1 MDGPLAFGADFSV
14 DSATHPANGLTE
26 SLQSIARTPVDSVCL
41 ESPVLVVSAPAW
53 LVVALSSSVPLR
65 RGGQAGPAQRLLP
78 CVPPTCSGA
87 PSPRCD
93 LEAAGELLDF
103 LARLGSVLLRGDKR
117 SPSPQPP

>member
-26 SLQSIARTPVDSVCL
+26 SLQSIARTPVDRVCL

-78 CVPPTCSGA
+78 CVPPALRSSHVLRGTFA
-87 PSPRCD
+87 
-93 LEAAGELLDF
+93 
-103 LARLGSVLLRGDKR
+103 LLRFGGGWR
-117 SPSPQPP
+117 APRFSGPPGFSATPR